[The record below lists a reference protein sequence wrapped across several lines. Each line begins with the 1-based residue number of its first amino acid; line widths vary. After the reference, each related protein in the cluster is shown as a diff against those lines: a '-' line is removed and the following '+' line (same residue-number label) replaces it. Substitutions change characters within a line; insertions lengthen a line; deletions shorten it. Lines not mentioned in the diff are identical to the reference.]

1 MTHKIGNMNSE
12 PDSKTPRPDEPN
24 VVEPVAGSGGQFSLA
39 TLFLLITLA
48 AVCLALMAREPGL
61 GIGLAILSLPA
72 FVRTAMLV
80 GRRRELGRPTS
91 PVLKITSY
99 VGSLLTVVLVST
111 VVLIASV
118 GTFCTVCIGLAK
130 NHSDDGPIVL
140 ALVLA
145 GAATVAAIFG
155 VVAFI
160 RWRWRR
166 DVDRK

>member
-1 MTHKIGNMNSE
+1 MSE
-12 PDSKTPRPDEPN
+12 PAPDDVDLNEPS
-24 VVEPVAGSGGQFSLA
+24 EASGGQFSLA
-39 TLFLLITLA
+39 TLFLLLTLA
-48 AVCLALMAREPGL
+48 ALCFALMVREPGL

-72 FVRTAMLV
+72 FLRTAMLV

-99 VGSLLTVVLVST
+99 VGSLLTVVLVSA

-130 NHSDDGPIVL
+130 NMSDEGPVVV
-140 ALVLA
+140 ALLLA
-145 GAATVAAIFG
+145 GTATVAAIYG